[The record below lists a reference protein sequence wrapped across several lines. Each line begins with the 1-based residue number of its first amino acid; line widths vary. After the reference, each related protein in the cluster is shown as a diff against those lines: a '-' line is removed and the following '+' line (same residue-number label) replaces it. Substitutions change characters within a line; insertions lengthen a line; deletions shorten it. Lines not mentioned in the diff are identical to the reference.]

1 MKHAWNQKTDP
12 VEFEFNGFEISSATR
27 PSINPI
33 AYPAKKKNHF
43 QKIEREDRGIGRKR
57 RNIMSFWMVK

>member
-33 AYPAKKKNHF
+33 AYPAKKKTYSKDWKGG
-43 QKIEREDRGIGRKR
+43 QGDWRKEKEY
-57 RNIMSFWMVK
+57 NVILNG

>member
-33 AYPAKKKNHF
+33 AYPAKKKNIF
-43 QKIEREDRGIGRKR
+43 KRLKGRTGGLEERKGI
-57 RNIMSFWMVK
+57 

>member
-1 MKHAWNQKTDP
+1 

-33 AYPAKKKNHF
+33 AYPAKKKHI
-43 QKIEREDRGIGRKR
+43 QKIEREDRGIGRKK
-57 RNIMSFWMVK
+57 RNIMSF

>member
-1 MKHAWNQKTDP
+1 

-33 AYPAKKKNHF
+33 AYPAKKKNIF
-43 QKIEREDRGIGRKR
+43 KRLKGRTGGLEERKGI
-57 RNIMSFWMVK
+57 

>member
-12 VEFEFNGFEISSATR
+12 VGFEFNGFEISSATR

-33 AYPAKKKNHF
+33 AYPAKKKIYSKDWKGGQGDWKKEKEYNV
-43 QKIEREDRGIGRKR
+43 ILNG
-57 RNIMSFWMVK
+57 

>member
-1 MKHAWNQKTDP
+1 

-33 AYPAKKKNHF
+33 AYPAKKKNIF
-43 QKIEREDRGIGRKR
+43 KRLKGRTGKKEKEY
-57 RNIMSFWMVK
+57 NVILNG

>member
-33 AYPAKKKNHF
+33 AYPAKKKSYSKDWKGGHGDWKKEKEYNL
-43 QKIEREDRGIGRKR
+43 ILNG
-57 RNIMSFWMVK
+57 